1 MIDSKAI
8 DDMVRRISDSLP
20 SGVKAFQEDIEKNI
34 RATLHGV
41 FERMDLVTR
50 EEFDVQMA
58 VLERTRE
65 RVMELESQVRH
76 LEEHVGIRAVSTP
89 EETDTAAEPPPP
101 PPGHS

>member
-20 SGVKAFQEDIEKNI
+20 SGVKAFQEDIEKNV

-76 LEEHVGIRAVSTP
+76 LEEHLGIRSSVPPDDIEPTADP
-89 EETDTAAEPPPP
+89 EAP
-101 PPGHS
+101 PPGQS